1 MARSAR
7 LFALALVMALPMLLG
22 GCVGAL
28 VVGGL
33 AAAGSAGYV
42 AGQERGVDGTASDF
56 AIKTGI
62 ENAFIHTDPRLQS
75 SITTTVYNHR
85 VLLTG
90 RVPNPEMKAAAVQ
103 IAGRTQDVRAV
114 YDEIELA
121 PSEGMWDS
129 AQDTWISTRVRS
141 DMVLDPAIR
150 SANYTVDTENGS
162 VYLIGSA
169 RSQAELDRATRIARY
184 VPGVKRVV
192 SYVEMRSG
200 EPVAAAPGGHTPAG
214 TAALDNPSAAPKSA
228 IEVQKL

>member
-150 SANYTVDTENGS
+150 SANYTVDTPPQHG
-162 VYLIGSA
+162 
-169 RSQAELDRATRIARY
+169 
-184 VPGVKRVV
+184 
-192 SYVEMRSG
+192 
-200 EPVAAAPGGHTPAG
+200 
-214 TAALDNPSAAPKSA
+214 
-228 IEVQKL
+228 